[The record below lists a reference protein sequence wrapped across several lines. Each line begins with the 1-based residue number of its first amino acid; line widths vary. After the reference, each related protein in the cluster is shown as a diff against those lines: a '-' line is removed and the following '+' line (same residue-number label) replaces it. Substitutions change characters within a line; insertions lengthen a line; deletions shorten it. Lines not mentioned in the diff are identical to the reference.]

1 MLDGTEPS
9 NLYALEAFAGAHAKA
24 TQLGHAALREDHQR
38 RRLKKIIQ
46 ANNQRE
52 SEDRR
57 LMLLGRAP
65 ADLVP
70 IYADI
75 DARLEKELAELDA
88 AVAEEQSNLDALLA
102 AQRDEKLA
110 VHRAYRDEVVKL
122 VESFEEEAKE
132 LTGTWERDMSTT
144 AGELQRNDLSLQYA
158 ADISAVQ
165 LRHQEHLYQLF
176 KRQMTAEA
184 LVEKAEDDLR
194 QLQQTLQQEREA
206 LENSAEA
213 QRSSRFEE
221 LKQSQLQVSYSLPF
235 FSSSSS
241 SMCCFVIILCF
252 SIFNTI
258 CVCFSYCGCCC
269 CCCCCSYCGCFVA
282 KRRGTSVARRVRGV
296 VGRDGGAAARQER
309 PTGRLLEEEA
319 GVASQRARKGVGG
332 RR

>member
-1 MLDGTEPS
+1 MYLTCSIYPPNPIPCHSAFGVAGRYVSEMLDGTEPS
-9 NLYALEAFAGAHAKA
+9 NLYALEAFEGAHAKA

-65 ADLVP
+65 SDLVP

-75 DARLEKELAELDA
+75 DARLAKELAELDV

-102 AQRDEKLA
+102 AQRDEKLV

-122 VESFEEEAKE
+122 VEMFEVEAKE
-132 LTGTWERDMSTT
+132 LTETWERDMSTT
-144 AGELQRNDLSLQYA
+144 SGELQRHELSLQYA
-158 ADISAVQ
+158 ADVSAVQ
-165 LRHQEHLYQLF
+165 LRHQEHLYQVF

-221 LKQSQLQVSYSLPF
+221 LKLSQLQVSSFPPPPLSLSHLPPF
-235 FSSSSS
+235 ASQLYFVFSSH
-241 SMCCFVIILCF
+241 L
-252 SIFNTI
+252 
-258 CVCFSYCGCCC
+258 
-269 CCCCCSYCGCFVA
+269 
-282 KRRGTSVARRVRGV
+282 RR
-296 VGRDGGAAARQER
+296 
-309 PTGRLLEEEA
+309 
-319 GVASQRARKGVGG
+319 
-332 RR
+332 